1 MLALDLGE
9 LTCCRGDAVVV
20 SKEVGPEGET
30 AARSAPEA
38 YSKSNTYILELT
50 NLKDNKDSIY

>member
-9 LTCCRGDAVVV
+9 LTCCKGDAVVV
-20 SKEVGPEGET
+20 SKEVVPEGEA

-38 YSKSNTYILELT
+38 YSKSNTYILELK
-50 NLKDNKDSIY
+50 NFKDSMDSIH